1 MYEEKIKSV
10 VAQFAEEIKGMFGN
24 SLHNIILY
32 GSCARGDFTKD
43 SDIDLMILLDI
54 PREEIGKARRQITD
68 ISDKFD
74 LDNDVVLA
82 PVIQD
87 YQLFLQYMPASG
99 FYQNIQKEGVVIA

>member
-24 SLHNIILY
+24 SLRNIILY

-54 PREEIGKARRQITD
+54 PREEIGKARRQD
-68 ISDKFD
+68 RKS
-74 LDNDVVLA
+74 VV
-82 PVIQD
+82 
-87 YQLFLQYMPASG
+87 
-99 FYQNIQKEGVVIA
+99 

>member
-1 MYEEKIKSV
+1 MRIFGMCLSGGWVPRRSFCKGEVLMYEEKIKSV

-54 PREEIGKARRQITD
+54 PREDFIRFFMD
-68 ISDKFD
+68 
-74 LDNDVVLA
+74 
-82 PVIQD
+82 
-87 YQLFLQYMPASG
+87 
-99 FYQNIQKEGVVIA
+99 